1 MPHSSES
8 RKWNSCKLATTKEAS
23 TQGRPVLLRLITQLA
38 VSLNTFRSQKTDK
51 LFLGAGVRPL
61 FRVA

>member
-1 MPHSSES
+1 MPHGSES

-51 LFLGAGVRPL
+51 LFFFGGGMGLYLG
-61 FRVA
+61 